1 MNVGRDQRDAGEP
14 QRGPRQ
20 AALPFLVLSLV
31 LVAGASST
39 MLPVG
44 LAFALVVG
52 CVLIGSLRVLLVYRD
67 LLVVRRPGGEK
78 R

>member
-1 MNVGRDQRDAGEP
+1 
-14 QRGPRQ
+14 
-20 AALPFLVLSLV
+20 
-31 LVAGASST
+31 